1 LGKARAA
8 SRQKALW
15 RGLLARVRASALN
28 GIGVEKIARVNAE
41 PPAIGRRARESL
53 ASFPPKCSYREKEE
67 SQMKIYFVEVEASE
81 RRFFESEL
89 ANHELH
95 FVSNLEEVEGDAEV
109 VSTFIYSRIDG
120 PFLDRHPAVKL
131 IATRSTTHDHLELES
146 CAKRNVTM
154 CIVPSYG
161 DHVVAE
167 HTFALLLAVA
177 RRLRESMN
185 LSDDSHF
192 SYAALRG
199 FELRSK
205 TFGIIGT
212 GRIGR
217 RTVPI
222 ATGFGMNVIA
232 YDIRPKPELAGELG
246 FRYVSFEE
254 LLAGSDII
262 SLHASLNSSSYHIL
276 NAEAFAKCRLGVVII
291 NTARGKLIDTDALIE
306 ALDQGIVGGA
316 GLDVLGEESVMRRR
330 AERIIS
336 DQIIQRIREP
346 IERTRVA
353 ARDPIRAKEIEKLM
367 RLGGLLLRPEVVCTP
382 HTAFNCVEA
391 IERINRVTVEN
402 IKAFVAGTPINTL
415 SPGTAP
421 ETAETPAAAE
431 R

>member
-1 LGKARAA
+1 
-8 SRQKALW
+8 
-15 RGLLARVRASALN
+15 
-28 GIGVEKIARVNAE
+28 
-41 PPAIGRRARESL
+41 
-53 ASFPPKCSYREKEE
+53 
-67 SQMKIYFVEVEASE
+67 MKIYFVEVESLE
-81 RRFFESEL
+81 RQFFESEL
-89 ANHELH
+89 GNHELY
-95 FVSNLEEVEGDAEV
+95 FVSGLEEVEGDTEI

-120 PFLDRHPAVKL
+120 PFLDRHPAVRL

-177 RRLRESMN
+177 RRLRESMT
-185 LSDDSHF
+185 LKGDSRF
-192 SYAALRG
+192 SYEALRG

-205 TFGIIGT
+205 TFGIIGA
-212 GRIGR
+212 GRIGLH
-217 RTVPI
+217 TVPI
-222 ATGFGMNVIA
+222 ARSFGMKVIA
-232 YDIRPKPELAGELG
+232 YDIRPRPEAAAELG
-246 FRYVSFEE
+246 FKYVAFEQ
-254 LLAGSDII
+254 LLADSEII
-262 SLHASLNSSSYHIL
+262 SLHASLNPSSYHIL
-276 NAEAFAKCRLGVVII
+276 DREAFAKCRPGVVII
-291 NTARGKLIDTDALIE
+291 NTARGKLIDTNALIE

-336 DQIIQRIREP
+336 DQIIQKLHEP
-346 IERTRVA
+346 VERPKEA
-353 ARDPIRAKEIEKLM
+353 ARDPLRRKEIEKLM

-415 SPGTAP
+415 SPTIAS
-421 ETAETPAAAE
+421 ESTETPASVE
-431 R
+431 RSRGRI

>member
-1 LGKARAA
+1 
-8 SRQKALW
+8 
-15 RGLLARVRASALN
+15 
-28 GIGVEKIARVNAE
+28 
-41 PPAIGRRARESL
+41 
-53 ASFPPKCSYREKEE
+53 
-67 SQMKIYFVEVEASE
+67 MKIYFVEVESSE

-89 ANHELH
+89 ADHEMH
-95 FVSNLEEVEGDAEV
+95 FVSSLEEVEADAEI

-177 RRLRESMN
+177 RRLRESMT
-185 LSDDSHF
+185 LKGDSRF
-192 SYAALRG
+192 SYEALRG
-199 FELRSK
+199 FELRYK
-205 TFGIIGT
+205 TFGIIGA
-212 GRIGR
+212 GRIGL

-222 ATGFGMNVIA
+222 ARSFGMNVIA
-232 YDIRPKPELAGELG
+232 CDIRPRPELAGELG
-246 FRYVSFEE
+246 FRYVAFEE
-254 LLAGSDII
+254 LLADSDII
-262 SLHASLNSSSYHIL
+262 SLHANLNPSSYHIL
-276 NAEAFAKCRLGVVII
+276 NREAFAKCRSGVVII
-291 NTARGKLIDTDALIE
+291 NTARGKLIDTNALIE
-306 ALDQGIVGGA
+306 ALDQGIVSGA

-336 DQIIQRIREP
+336 DQIIQRVRKP
-346 IERTRVA
+346 IERPRVA
-353 ARDPIRAKEIEKLM
+353 ARDPLRAKEIEKLM
-367 RLGGLLLRPEVVCTP
+367 RLGSLLLRPEVVCTP

-402 IKAFVAGTPINTL
+402 IKAYVGGTPINTL
-415 SPGTAP
+415 SPGIAP
-421 ETAETPAAAE
+421 ERAETRALASGI

>member
-1 LGKARAA
+1 MIARA
-8 SRQKALW
+8 K
-15 RGLLARVRASALN
+15 
-28 GIGVEKIARVNAE
+28 
-41 PPAIGRRARESL
+41 
-53 ASFPPKCSYREKEE
+53 FPIIFKREKR
-67 SQMKIYFVEVEASE
+67 MKIYFVEVESSE
-81 RRFFESEL
+81 RQFFESEL
-89 ANHELH
+89 SDHELH
-95 FVSNLEEVEGDAEV
+95 FVSSLEKVEADAEI

-120 PFLDRHPAVKL
+120 PFLDRHAAVRL

-177 RRLRESMN
+177 RRLRESMT
-185 LSDDSHF
+185 LSDTSRF
-192 SYAALRG
+192 SYEALRG

-212 GRIGR
+212 GRIGLH
-217 RTVPI
+217 TVPI
-222 ATGFGMNVIA
+222 ARSFGMNVIA
-232 YDIRPKPELAGELG
+232 YDVRPKVELAQELD

-262 SLHASLNSSSYHIL
+262 SLHANLNPSSYHIL
-276 NAEAFAKCRLGVVII
+276 NAEAFAKCRPGVVII
-291 NTARGKLIDTDALIE
+291 NTARGKLIDTNALIE
-306 ALDQGIVGGA
+306 ALKQGVVGAA

-336 DQIIQRIREP
+336 DQIIEKVREP
-346 IERTRVA
+346 VEPPRVGA
-353 ARDPIRAKEIEKLM
+353 TDPRRAKEIEKLM
-367 RLGGLLLRPEVVCTP
+367 RLGSLLLRPEVVCTP

-402 IKAFVAGTPINTL
+402 IKAFVAGAPINTL
-415 SPGTAP
+415 TADSASERADPPVSP
-421 ETAETPAAAE
+421 
-431 R
+431 RS

>member
-1 LGKARAA
+1 VIARA
-8 SRQKALW
+8 K
-15 RGLLARVRASALN
+15 
-28 GIGVEKIARVNAE
+28 
-41 PPAIGRRARESL
+41 
-53 ASFPPKCSYREKEE
+53 FPIIFKREKR
-67 SQMKIYFVEVEASE
+67 MKIYFVEVESSE
-81 RRFFESEL
+81 RQFFESEL
-89 ANHELH
+89 SDHELH
-95 FVSNLEEVEGDAEV
+95 FVSSLEKVEADAEI

-120 PFLDRHPAVKL
+120 RFLDRHAAVRL

-177 RRLRESMN
+177 RRLREAIT
-185 LSDDSHF
+185 LSDKSRF
-192 SYAALRG
+192 SYEALRG

-212 GRIGR
+212 GRIGL

-222 ATGFGMNVIA
+222 ARSFGMNVIA
-232 YDIRPKPELAGELG
+232 YDVRPKVELAQELDFG
-246 FRYVSFEE
+246 YVSFEE

-262 SLHASLNSSSYHIL
+262 SLHANLNPSSYHIL
-276 NAEAFAKCRLGVVII
+276 NAEAFAKCRPGVVII
-291 NTARGKLIDTDALIE
+291 NTARGKLIDTNALIE
-306 ALDQGIVGGA
+306 ALKQGVVGAA

-336 DQIIQRIREP
+336 DQIIEKVRELVEP
-346 IERTRVA
+346 PRVGA
-353 ARDPIRAKEIEKLM
+353 TDPRRAKEIEKLM
-367 RLGGLLLRPEVVCTP
+367 RLGSLLLRPEVVCTP

-402 IKAFVAGTPINTL
+402 IEAFVAGAPINTL
-415 SPGTAP
+415 TADSASERADPPVSP
-421 ETAETPAAAE
+421 
-431 R
+431 RS

>member
-1 LGKARAA
+1 
-8 SRQKALW
+8 
-15 RGLLARVRASALN
+15 
-28 GIGVEKIARVNAE
+28 
-41 PPAIGRRARESL
+41 
-53 ASFPPKCSYREKEE
+53 
-67 SQMKIYFVEVEASE
+67 MKIYFVELESSE

-89 ANHELH
+89 ANHELR
-95 FVSNLEEVEGDAEV
+95 FVSSLEEVEGDAEV

-120 PFLDRHPAVKL
+120 PFLDRHSAVKL

-177 RRLRESMN
+177 RRLRASMN
-185 LSDDSHF
+185 LNNDSRF
-192 SYAALRG
+192 SYEALRG

-205 TFGIIGT
+205 TFGIIGA
-212 GRIGR
+212 GRIGL

-222 ATGFGMNVIA
+222 ARSFGMNVIA
-232 YDIRPKPELAGELG
+232 CDIRPRPETAGDLG
-246 FRYVSFEE
+246 FRYVAFEE

-262 SLHASLNSSSYHIL
+262 SLHVNLNSSSYHIL
-276 NAEAFAKCRLGVVII
+276 NREAFAKCRPGVVII
-291 NTARGKLIDTDALIE
+291 NTARGKLIDTEALIE
-306 ALDQGIVGGA
+306 ALDQGIVSGA

-336 DQIIQRIREP
+336 DQIIQRVREP

-353 ARDPIRAKEIEKLM
+353 AKDPLRAKEIQKLM
-367 RLGGLLLRPEVVCTP
+367 RLGSLFLRPEVVCTP

-415 SPGTAP
+415 SPAIAP
-421 ETAETPAAAE
+421 ERAETPAAAE
-431 R
+431 RSGAIR